1 MYKQI
6 KTQLEDKRILEELE
20 RGLKDRIRFKI
31 QKQLGLHSTSYAEL
45 KIECPTVDDKFAKVF
60 GQVEKLDKDLQQVTE
75 ELKIVTDMLE
85 KIDKEI
91 AKMNSIEKQVFRCRF
106 IWGLTVKQTAD
117 RLSYSVDRVKQ
128 ITRNIFKK

>member
-60 GQVEKLDKDLQQVTE
+60 GQVEKLDKDLQLVKE

-91 AKMNSIEKQVFRCRF
+91 AKMNNIEKQVFRCRY
-106 IWGLTVKQTAD
+106 IWGLSVKQTAE
-117 RLSYSVDRVKQ
+117 RLIYSTDRVKQ

>member
-6 KTQLEDKRILEELE
+6 KTQLEDKRILEELI
-20 RGLKDRIRFKI
+20 RGLEDRIRFKI
-31 QKQLGLHSTSYAEL
+31 QKQLGLHATSYAEL
-45 KIECPTVDDKFAKVF
+45 KIECPNVDDKFVKVF
-60 GQVEKLDKDLQQVTE
+60 GQVEKLDKDLQLVKE

-106 IWGLTVKQTAD
+106 IWGLTVEQTAE
-117 RLSYSVDRVKQ
+117 RLSYSSKQ
-128 ITRNIFKK
+128 IKRITENILKK